1 MKTFLKENGLQ
12 LIAGFLIYL
21 ICATVFSLAYRYAI
35 NPDGV
40 AELRLAGYLAEGHFM
55 RSVTQSWSPL
65 FIWLMS
71 PLLAIGLD
79 GLTTARITIALS
91 GAIFL
96 FCIWLLSRRFEL
108 SEGLRVIML
117 LVSALLI
124 ADFSI
129 RNIGADLIFAAML
142 TFYMYLVTSPDI
154 LNNRRI
160 SFLSGA
166 IGGVSYLAHHYAF
179 PFFIVH
185 YPSTLFLRNFII
197 RDQSRSLLKS
207 LILGFVGFSFV
218 CSMWIGI
225 MSIKYGHL
233 IITGKAGI
241 TYAAFSPKGSGG
253 HPFFK
258 GGLYKP
264 RDPYAIHVFEDP
276 SEVKVDIWS
285 PFESKEYFLH
295 QIRLIRMNIDYII
308 SHFIKSS
315 PFFTY
320 PFVVAILSLIPVICF
335 LASFGTT
342 KKYLYSWTVLTFLIY
357 SSGFILI
364 IARSPRRFYVLMLIM
379 IIFSFSI
386 FEDLIKL
393 FKERFVNKPGN
404 VWKGKLLVLYLLL
417 IMIPAFSLKPTIHLL
432 KSFRNLITL
441 EYVNPYKDI
450 AEQIR
455 RVNFPAPVAF
465 IRSSQKAYTDLYLAY
480 FLNRQFL
487 GRPLSEDVDSI
498 TEEMAN
504 AGARSL
510 LVFDNLDIVE
520 ALKMDDRYNHLGSIK
535 LREDKRYWNFSNV
548 KHDQIT
554 AWDKEVNIFILAES
568 ADSPEQRR

>member
-1 MKTFLKENGLQ
+1 MRTFLKENGLQ
-12 LIAGFLIYL
+12 LVAGFLIYL

-108 SEGLRVIML
+108 SEDLRAIML
-117 LVSALLI
+117 LVAALLI
-124 ADFSI
+124 ADFST

-154 LNNRRI
+154 LNNRKI

-258 GGLYKP
+258 GGLYEP
-264 RDPYAIHVFEDP
+264 RDLYAMHIFEDP
-276 SEVKVDIWS
+276 SDVKVDIWL
-285 PFESKEYFLH
+285 PFENKEYFLH
-295 QIRLIRMNIDYII
+295 QIGLIKMNINYIFE
-308 SHFIKSS
+308 HFIRNS

-320 PFVVAILSLIPVICF
+320 PFMVAVLCLVP
-335 LASFGTT
+335 LALLMIRYNDEKRF
-342 KKYLYSWTVLTFLIY
+342 LYSWMAATFIIY
-357 SSGFILI
+357 CSGFILI
-364 IARSPRRFYVLMLIM
+364 IARSPRRFYVLMLLIVLV
-379 IIFSFSI
+379 SFN
-386 FEDLIKL
+386 LIEELVKV
-393 FKERFVNKPGN
+393 FKGRFINKIGGI
-404 VWKGKLLVLYLLL
+404 WKGKLLMTYLFL
-417 IMIPAFSLKPTIHLL
+417 IPVCAFSIKPAVHLVKSLKDIV
-432 KSFRNLITL
+432 TL
-441 EYVNPYKDI
+441 EYVNPYRDI
-450 AEQIR
+450 AEQINM
-455 RVNFPAPVAF
+455 VDFPSPVAF
-465 IRSSQKAYTDLYLAY
+465 IRSSQKGYTDLYLAY
-480 FLNRQFL
+480 FLNKQLL
-487 GRPLSEDVDSI
+487 GRPQSSDI
-498 TEEMAN
+498 TDLVYELKEV
-504 AGARSL
+504 GARSL
-510 LVFDNLDIVE
+510 LVFDNLGIVE
-520 ALKMDDRYNHLGSIK
+520 ELKNDRRFQHIAAIS
-535 LREDKRYWNFSNV
+535 LRRDERYWNFPRV
-548 KHDQIT
+548 KHDQIK
-554 AWDKEVNIFILAES
+554 AWDEEVNIFVLNV
-568 ADSPEQRR
+568 Q